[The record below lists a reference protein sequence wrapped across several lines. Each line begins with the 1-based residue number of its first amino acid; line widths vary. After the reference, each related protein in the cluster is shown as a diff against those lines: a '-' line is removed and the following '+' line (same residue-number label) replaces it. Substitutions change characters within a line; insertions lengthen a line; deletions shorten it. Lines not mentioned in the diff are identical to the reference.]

1 MEEMQKAE
9 ARRLFA
15 EGDALFS
22 LLGRLIYGVPD
33 RELINEVAV
42 GRLYEDVPFLSESDE
57 LGKAAAELA
66 VWGDGWLAV
75 GKDDAF
81 SDLRAE
87 YTRMFVGKQRVVAP
101 LWESVYF
108 NRDRMVFQQETFQ
121 VRAMYQRH
129 GLQIDKLSHEPDDHL
144 GYELLFLAALF
155 RECGDF
161 AAQGDWDA
169 VAATWADAR
178 SFAVCH
184 PLSWVP
190 QWNELVQ
197 QRSRSPFYR
206 GYALLVLAA
215 LRGVES
221 ARLPVG

>member
-9 ARRLFA
+9 TRDLFE
-15 EGDALFS
+15 EGEALFS

-33 RELINEVAV
+33 RKLINEVAV
-42 GRLYEDVPFLSESDE
+42 GRLYEDVPLLSATDE
-57 LGKAAAELA
+57 LNEAASLLAEWA
-66 VWGDGWLAV
+66 DQWLAE
-75 GKDDAF
+75 GEDEAF
-81 SDLRAE
+81 SNLRAE

-144 GYELLFLAALF
+144 SYELLFLAALF

-161 AAQGDWDA
+161 ASQGDWDA
-169 VAATWADAR
+169 VAKTWADVR
-178 SFAVCH
+178 SFVVCH
-184 PLSWVP
+184 PLTWVP
-190 QWNELVQ
+190 QWNEMVL

-215 LRGVES
+215 LRGVEQLD
-221 ARLPVG
+221 LPLA